1 MSDSPFTI
9 VPKDKRVLK
18 SSKVR
23 SYFKYV
29 NALLEPNKQRILDDA
44 NKATTDAMIYGF
56 GSITITEGDMR
67 YPEEFVTTEIKP
79 D

>member
-1 MSDSPFTI
+1 
-9 VPKDKRVLK
+9 
-18 SSKVR
+18 
-23 SYFKYV
+23 
-29 NALLEPNKQRILDDA
+29 LEPNKQRILDDV
-44 NKATTDAMIYGF
+44 NKATIDAMIYGF